1 MFIEHSNVGNIDS
14 SSVLR
19 PRRHPSPHR
28 NRAAL
33 LALHALDVMRGDRSF
48 AAPRHGG
55 QSLGSHHAERNRSGA
70 GELAGLRF
78 LLHFCSSER
87 SEGRTVGERA
97 LGRRV
102 RVGERRQRGFD
113 GGAGLH
119 GEIIALR
126 ELWTRRSG
134 VRTIAVGRGRE
145 RGRFGRVELCGLR
158 VRRRKREETGG
169 EVAERWEAEGMGED
183 GLSRLAAGTD
193 CVEGAVVV
201 AAAEEEEERGGGK
214 DEFRAEE
221 EREKRLRK
229 SGAGQPFMFMRKTPQ
244 ALR

>member
-1 MFIEHSNVGNIDS
+1 
-14 SSVLR
+14 
-19 PRRHPSPHR
+19 
-28 NRAAL
+28 
-33 LALHALDVMRGDRSF
+33 MRGDRSF
-48 AAPRHGG
+48 AATRHGG

-78 LLHFCSSER
+78 LLHFCCSVR

-119 GEIIALR
+119 GEIIALW

-183 GLSRLAAGTD
+183 GLSRLAAGTA
-193 CVEGAVVV
+193 CVEGAVVAAAATAAAT
-201 AAAEEEEERGGGK
+201 AAAEEEEEEEK

>member
-1 MFIEHSNVGNIDS
+1 M
-14 SSVLR
+14 
-19 PRRHPSPHR
+19 
-28 NRAAL
+28 
-33 LALHALDVMRGDRSF
+33 
-48 AAPRHGG
+48 
-55 QSLGSHHAERNRSGA
+55 GSHHAERNRSGA

>member
-1 MFIEHSNVGNIDS
+1 
-14 SSVLR
+14 
-19 PRRHPSPHR
+19 
-28 NRAAL
+28 
-33 LALHALDVMRGDRSF
+33 MRGDRSF
-48 AAPRHGG
+48 AATRHGG

-78 LLHFCSSER
+78 LLHFCCSVR

>member
-1 MFIEHSNVGNIDS
+1 M
-14 SSVLR
+14 
-19 PRRHPSPHR
+19 
-28 NRAAL
+28 
-33 LALHALDVMRGDRSF
+33 
-48 AAPRHGG
+48 
-55 QSLGSHHAERNRSGA
+55 GSHHAERNRSGA

-78 LLHFCSSER
+78 LLHFCCSVR

-97 LGRRV
+97 LRRRV

-113 GGAGLH
+113 GRAGLH

-183 GLSRLAAGTD
+183 GLSRLVTGTA
-193 CVEGAVVV
+193 CVEGAVVAAAATAAAT
-201 AAAEEEEERGGGK
+201 AAAEEEEEEEK
-214 DEFRAEE
+214 DEFRAEEE